1 MRKITTTLRTVL
13 AMAMIQ
19 GGFVLVSGWLHV
31 AMAGG
36 GRWTG

>member
-1 MRKITTTLRTVL
+1 MTTLRRTLTTVTTMAMVL
-13 AMAMIQ
+13 AGAA
-19 GGFVLVSGWLHV
+19 LVSGWMSV

>member
-1 MRKITTTLRTVL
+1 MQPITKMLRAVA

>member
-1 MRKITTTLRTVL
+1 MQTITKTLRTVA

-19 GGFVLVSGWLHV
+19 AGFALVSGWMSV

>member
-1 MRKITTTLRTVL
+1 MHKTTKILRTIL

>member
-1 MRKITTTLRTVL
+1 MPTITKALRTV
-13 AMAMIQ
+13 AVMAMIQ
-19 GGFVLVSGWLHV
+19 AGFVLVSGWLTV